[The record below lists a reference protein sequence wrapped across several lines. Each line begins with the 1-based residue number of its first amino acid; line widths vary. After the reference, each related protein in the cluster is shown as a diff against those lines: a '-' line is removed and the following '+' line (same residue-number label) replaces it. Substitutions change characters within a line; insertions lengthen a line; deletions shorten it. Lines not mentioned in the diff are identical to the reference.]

1 MTLELTN
8 TVVPSLRK
16 KETIAQD
23 VSLGNA
29 QEVKYKKWNKILI
42 VDYRLSASQE
52 LGPLGP

>member
-1 MTLELTN
+1 MKLELTN

-23 VSLGNA
+23 VALGNA

-42 VDYRLSASQE
+42 VD
-52 LGPLGP
+52 